1 MSASYDQITGLPTF
15 YRQVDCS
22 QPLSPKTP
30 NEVPVWTMCAP
41 EERKNIALRCYEG
54 HLLPNTSTGL
64 GEGYYEKSKKHD
76 PYKQIPA
83 QIYTLTPGTVDT
95 MVDEYNQ
102 MYEVITR
109 RHFLNYFREL
119 KKQQI
124 IIRSD

>member
-1 MSASYDQITGLPTF
+1 MSASYDQSTGSPTF

-22 QPLSPKTP
+22 QPLPPKTP
-30 NEVPVWTMCAP
+30 NKESVWTMCSR
-41 EERKNIALRCYEG
+41 EERKNIALRCHGG
-54 HLLPNTSTGL
+54 HLLPNTS
-64 GEGYYEKSKKHD
+64 EGMERRYYEKSKKHD

-95 MVDEYNQ
+95 MLDEYNQ

-109 RHFLNYFREL
+109 GHFLNYFREL

>member
-15 YRQVDCS
+15 YRQVNCS
-22 QPLSPKTP
+22 QLPSSNPPKK
-30 NEVPVWTMCAP
+30 EPVWTMCAP

-76 PYKQIPA
+76 PYKQIPT

-95 MVDEYNQ
+95 MLDEYNQ

-109 RHFLNYFREL
+109 RNFLNYFREL

-124 IIRSD
+124 IIRTD

>member
-64 GEGYYEKSKKHD
+64 GKVTMKNQKNM
-76 PYKQIPA
+76 
-83 QIYTLTPGTVDT
+83 TPINKYPHKFT
-95 MVDEYNQ
+95 
-102 MYEVITR
+102 
-109 RHFLNYFREL
+109 H
-119 KKQQI
+119 
-124 IIRSD
+124 